1 MEALRLVRGQQFRWM
16 CSLLRLQCRPRTTFV
31 GSGSIC
37 QNAMERPR
45 LELSLSLSPI
55 SRQTATPCVCVVAKK
70 KSEKKEFFFNIMLG
84 GGAAAA
90 GSSCRERWRLELR
103 GKKKQQC
110 GPTCR
115 CTFDSFS
122 ASAESGVSNHITPP
136 QQPRWE
142 AIPPAGIACRSRTL
156 FRIDSMSQ
164 TKLWDRRITSRV
176 L

>member
-37 QNAMERPR
+37 QNAMECPR
-45 LELSLSLSPI
+45 LELSLSLQSLVK
-55 SRQTATPCVCVVAKK
+55 TATPCVCLVAKK
-70 KSEKKEFFFNIMLG
+70 KSEKKKSFFPTSCW

-156 FRIDSMSQ
+156 FRIDTMSQ